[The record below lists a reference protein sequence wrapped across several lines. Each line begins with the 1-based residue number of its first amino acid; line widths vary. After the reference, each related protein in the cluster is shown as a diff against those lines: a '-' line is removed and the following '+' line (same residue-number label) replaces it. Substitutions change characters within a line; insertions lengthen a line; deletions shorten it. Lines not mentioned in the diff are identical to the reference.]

1 MLPTTQKSRSERGTA
16 LFLVVVLL
24 AAMMVLLGALLAG
37 VNASLARR
45 HADWRDQVT
54 HALAAAGI
62 EYAAAHLA
70 EQGSRY
76 AGGENIG
83 TGEGHVSVAVS
94 PTGTPGTYT
103 VRSTGTIDHD
113 SPMPQETTL
122 SAVIRIDGARIVSIR
137 YLQPGDASDPKGQS

>member
-1 MLPTTQKSRSERGTA
+1 MLPTRQKLRSERGTA

-54 HALAAAGI
+54 HSLAAAGI

-70 EQGSRY
+70 EQGSQY
-76 AGGENIG
+76 AGGESIDI
-83 TGEGHVSVAVS
+83 GEGQVSVAVS
-94 PTGTPGTYT
+94 ATDAPGTYM
-103 VRSTGTIDHD
+103 VRSTGTINRD
-113 SPMPQETTL
+113 SPTPQETTL
-122 SAVIRIDGARIVSIR
+122 SAVVRIDGVRIASIR
-137 YLQPGDASDPKGQS
+137 YLQPGDAPDPKGQS